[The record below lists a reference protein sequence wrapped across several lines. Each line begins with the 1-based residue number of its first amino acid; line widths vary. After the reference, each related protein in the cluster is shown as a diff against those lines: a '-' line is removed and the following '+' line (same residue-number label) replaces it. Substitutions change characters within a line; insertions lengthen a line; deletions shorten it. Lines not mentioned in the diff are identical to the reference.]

1 MKHQPFLLIILVLI
15 LTFNIGKAQNL
26 QTQSR
31 FTQLETLLPTPNSYR
46 TASGAP
52 GKEYWQQKVD
62 YKLDIKLNDLEQRI
76 YGEEIITY
84 HNFSPDNLTY
94 FWIQL
99 EQNKRAIDSDVY
111 KITPSATANDMIASE
126 LPDLHPVF
134 DGGFKILEVKMLD
147 GKDLPYVIN
156 ETMMRID
163 LPNVLKSGEKF
174 SLKIKWWYNVNDREK
189 IDERSGYEYFA
200 KDDNRLYV
208 IAQFYP
214 RLAVYNDYAGWQNKQ
229 FIGQGEFTLGFGD
242 FEFQLTA
249 PSDFV
254 VSATGELQNSE
265 QVLSKTQ
272 IERLAQAKK
281 SFDKPILIINEQE
294 AKKNEVSR
302 KEDVKTW
309 HFKAQNVRD
318 FAFAASRKFIW
329 DAQAVEM
336 GNKTVMAMSFY
347 PKEGNPLWEEFSTR
361 AVAHTLKVYS
371 RFTFEYPYPVAQSIH
386 AANIGMEYPMICFN
400 GGRPLENGKYS
411 SYIKNNML
419 SVIIHE
425 VGHNY
430 FPMIVNSD
438 ERQWTWMDEGLNT
451 FIQYLTEQEW
461 EAGYPSW
468 AGDPSQIVSYMRYD
482 KKYLSPIMTNS
493 ESIKDFGYNAY
504 YKPATAL
511 NILRETIMG
520 HELFDKAFKEY
531 AQRWMFKQP
540 TPADFFRTM
549 EDASAVDLDWF
560 WRGWFYSTDN
570 VEISINQVHIF
581 KIGKPKTEKENEDK
595 NYQIN
600 YLEKREFDYYL
611 KYYFS
616 DVKDFDIEKNYY
628 VKISFSNNGGLVMPL
643 IVKLTFA
650 DGTSEIQRIPVEI
663 WLKDEDNVTKTF
675 VCTKKV
681 INIVLD
687 PNGETADV
695 NTKNNHWPNR

>member
-1 MKHQPFLLIILVLI
+1 
-15 LTFNIGKAQNL
+15 
-26 QTQSR
+26 
-31 FTQLETLLPTPNSYR
+31 
-46 TASGAP
+46 
-52 GKEYWQQKVD
+52 
-62 YKLDIKLNDLEQRI
+62 
-76 YGEEIITY
+76 
-84 HNFSPDNLTY
+84 
-94 FWIQL
+94 
-99 EQNKRAIDSDVY
+99 
-111 KITPSATANDMIASE
+111 
-126 LPDLHPVF
+126 
-134 DGGFKILEVKMLD
+134 
-147 GKDLPYVIN
+147 
-156 ETMMRID
+156 
-163 LPNVLKSGEKF
+163 
-174 SLKIKWWYNVNDREK
+174 
-189 IDERSGYEYFA
+189 
-200 KDDNRLYV
+200 
-208 IAQFYP
+208 
-214 RLAVYNDYAGWQNKQ
+214 
-229 FIGQGEFTLGFGD
+229 
-242 FEFQLTA
+242 
-249 PSDFV
+249 
-254 VSATGELQNSE
+254 
-265 QVLSKTQ
+265 
-272 IERLAQAKK
+272 
-281 SFDKPILIINEQE
+281 
-294 AKKNEVSR
+294 
-302 KEDVKTW
+302 
-309 HFKAQNVRD
+309 
-318 FAFAASRKFIW
+318 
-329 DAQAVEM
+329 
-336 GNKTVMAMSFY
+336 
-347 PKEGNPLWEEFSTR
+347 
-361 AVAHTLKVYS
+361 
-371 RFTFEYPYPVAQSIH
+371 
-386 AANIGMEYPMICFN
+386 
-400 GGRPLENGKYS
+400 
-411 SYIKNNML
+411 
-419 SVIIHE
+419 
-425 VGHNY
+425 
-430 FPMIVNSD
+430 MIVNSD

-451 FIQYLTEQEW
+451 FVQYLTEQEW

-468 AGDPSQIVSYMRYD
+468 AGNPSQIVSYMRYD

-570 VEISINQVHIF
+570 VEISIDQVRIF
-581 KIGKPKTEKENEDK
+581 KIGEPETENENTDK

-681 INIVLD
+681 INVMLD